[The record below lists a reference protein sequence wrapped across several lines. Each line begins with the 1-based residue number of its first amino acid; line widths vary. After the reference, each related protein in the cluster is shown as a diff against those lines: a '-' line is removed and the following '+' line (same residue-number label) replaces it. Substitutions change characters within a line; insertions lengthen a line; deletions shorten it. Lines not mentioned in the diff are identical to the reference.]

1 MSMNDQLDVRRADS
15 HKGAPIVSDSPPR
28 KRRRLLTILAGTAA
42 GLIIGGVLVALLDSY
57 KYTGDNSDP
66 WVWLVGLPG
75 LLAIAGTVIGWV
87 YAGAPSAEVVDAP
100 VRQRSFEQRGV
111 AATSV
116 DGQEPG
122 SAVPPRYSE

>member
-1 MSMNDQLDVRRADS
+1 MATHDQLDVRPADS
-15 HKGAPIVSDSPPR
+15 HKGAPIVSDSAPR
-28 KRRRLLTILAGTAA
+28 RRRRLLTILAGTAT
-42 GLIIGGVLVALLDSY
+42 GLIIGGVLVALLDASR
-57 KYTGDNSDP
+57 YTGDNTDP
-66 WVWLVGLPG
+66 WVWVVGLPG

-87 YAGAPSAEVVDAP
+87 LAGAPSAEVVDAP

-122 SAVPPRYSE
+122 SDVPPRYSE

>member
-1 MSMNDQLDVRRADS
+1 MATHDQLDVRRDDS
-15 HKGAPIVSDSPPR
+15 HKGAPIVSDSAPR
-28 KRRRLLTILAGTAA
+28 RRRRLLTILCGTAA
-42 GLIIGGVLVALLDSY
+42 GLIIGGLLVALLDSH
-57 KYTGDNSDP
+57 KYTGDSSNP
-66 WVWLVGLPG
+66 WVWAIGLPA

-87 YAGAPSAEVVDAP
+87 LAGAPSAEVVDAP

-122 SAVPPRYSE
+122 SDVQPRYSE

>member
-1 MSMNDQLDVRRADS
+1 MATPDQFDVRRS
-15 HKGAPIVSDSPPR
+15 ESSKGAPIAGDSPPR
-28 KRRRLLTILAGTAA
+28 RRRRVFTILSGTVV
-42 GLIIGGVLVALLDSY
+42 GFVIGGVLVTVLDAPH
-57 KYTGDNSDP
+57 YTGSSDNP
-66 WVWLVGLPG
+66 WVWVVGLPA

-100 VRQRSFEQRGV
+100 VRQRSFAGSGA

-122 SAVPPRYSE
+122 SDVPPRYTE

>member
-1 MSMNDQLDVRRADS
+1 MATHDQLDVRRADS

-28 KRRRLLTILAGTAA
+28 RRRRLLTILGGTAV
-42 GLIIGGVLVALLDSY
+42 GLIIGGGLVLFLDAGH
-57 KYTGDNSDP
+57 YTGDNSNP
-66 WVWLVGLPG
+66 WVWLVGLPA

-87 YAGAPSAEVVDAP
+87 LAGLPSAEVVDAP

-122 SAVPPRYSE
+122 SDVPPRYTE

>member
-1 MSMNDQLDVRRADS
+1 ML
-15 HKGAPIVSDSPPR
+15 
-28 KRRRLLTILAGTAA
+28 
-42 GLIIGGVLVALLDSY
+42 LLDSSR
-57 KYTGDNSDP
+57 YTGSNSNP
-66 WVWLVGLPG
+66 WVWVVGLPA

-87 YAGAPSAEVVDAP
+87 FAGAPSAEVVDAP

-122 SAVPPRYSE
+122 SDVPPRYTE

>member
-1 MSMNDQLDVRRADS
+1 MSIHDQLDVRRADS

-28 KRRRLLTILAGTAA
+28 KRRRLLTILAGTLV
-42 GLIIGGVLVALLDSY
+42 GLVIGGALVALLDSNR
-57 KYTGDNSDP
+57 YTGDNNDP
-66 WVWLVGLPG
+66 WVWVIGLPA

-87 YAGAPSAEVVDAP
+87 LAGAPSAEVVDAP

-122 SAVPPRYSE
+122 SDVPPRYNE

>member
-1 MSMNDQLDVRRADS
+1 MSTHDQLDVRRADAL
-15 HKGAPIVSDSPPR
+15 KGAPVDSRSPPR
-28 KRRRLLTILAGTAA
+28 KRRRLLTILAGTLV
-42 GLIIGGVLVALLDSY
+42 GLVIGGALVALLDSNR
-57 KYTGDNSDP
+57 YTGDNNDP
-66 WVWLVGLPG
+66 WVWVIGLPA

-87 YAGAPSAEVVDAP
+87 LAGAPSAEVVDAP

-122 SAVPPRYSE
+122 SDVPPRYTE